1 MKTVIT
7 YGTFDMFHI
16 GHLNLLKRAKEYG
29 DRLIVGVSSD
39 AFNQLK
45 GKKTLIPFKDRKE
58 IVASVKYVDLV
69 ISENSW
75 EQKIEDIQKYNVD
88 IFIIGDDWRGEFDF
102 LKSYCDVIYLP
113 RTKDISTTQLKE
125 QLKSFYN
132 INIDDLKQSLD
143 TINTIIKAME

>member
-132 INIDDLKQSLD
+132 INIDDLKQSLE

>member
-16 GHLNLLKRAKEYG
+16 GHLNLLKRTKEYG
-29 DRLIVGVSSD
+29 DRLIVAVSSD
-39 AFNQLK
+39 EFNRLK

-58 IVASVKYVDLV
+58 IVESVKYVDLV

-75 EQKIEDIQKYNVD
+75 EQKIKDIQKYNVD
-88 IFIIGDDWRGEFDF
+88 MFIMGDDWKGEFDF
-102 LKSYCDVIYLP
+102 LKSYCDVLYLP

-132 INIDDLKQSLD
+132 INIDELKQSIE
-143 TINTIIKAME
+143 TINAIIKAME